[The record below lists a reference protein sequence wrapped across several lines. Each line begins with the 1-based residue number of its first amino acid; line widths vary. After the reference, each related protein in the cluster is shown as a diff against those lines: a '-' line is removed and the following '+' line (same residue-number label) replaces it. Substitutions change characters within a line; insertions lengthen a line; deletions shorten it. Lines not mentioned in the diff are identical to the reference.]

1 LSWRRDFDF
10 GRAAFDARFADRP
23 GSTAPTDR
31 AFILALHHPIYSF
44 DVYQLQDGGR
54 AGKRDPRLR
63 PRAQSRS
70 VGPRPQLKRI
80 EQTIAKNSATPFIV
94 TGNGGYHDL
103 HKIHVE
109 EDGKAPDTGAMLK
122 YFTDKRWGFMT
133 LTIDKKKISG
143 VTIEVDRNGQV
154 HAGDSFSYPA
164 APIHLENPK
173 SVPTL

>member
-1 LSWRRDFDF
+1 MADALENAIRDS
-10 GRAAFDARFADRP
+10 GRVP
-23 GSTAPTDR
+23 NLVPSG
-31 AFILALHHPIYSF
+31 HVHN
-44 DVYQLQDGGR
+44 YQ
-54 AGKRDPRLR
+54 
-63 PRAQSRS
+63 
-70 VGPRPQLKRI
+70 RI
-80 EQTIAKNSATPFIV
+80 EQTIARNSATPFIV

-154 HAGDSFSYPA
+154 HAEDSFSYPA